1 LAQEFKQNFITR
13 SLTGLG
19 ITVPVFLIIFLENE
33 YVFVASLSLI
43 TGLSIFEWFKNSNNK
58 SFIADSIIISLF
70 AILTALY
77 SDKFFFYIVLFTS
90 IFWLLFCVSLA
101 TKSYIKLSFI
111 SFENI
116 YLRTLIPIGFFG
128 SGVFLISQE
137 SFLSFSNYYL
147 MLIIIFNSAISD
159 SSAYLVGS
167 FFGKNSLLKEISPNK
182 TLEGFLGGICGS
194 AIFGFLL
201 VYFFESNPLLI
212 LILIIG
218 SIFAFTGD
226 YFFSFLK
233 RQSGIKDTGSMLPG
247 HGGILD
253 RVDSHFSATPIV
265 TLLITLFL

>member
-1 LAQEFKQNFITR
+1 MAQEFKQNFITR

-19 ITVPVFLIIFLENE
+19 ITLPVFFIIFLEND
-33 YVFVASLSLI
+33 YVFVAFLLLI
-43 TGLSIFEWFKNSNNK
+43 TGLSIYEWFKNSNNK
-58 SFIADSIIISLF
+58 SFLADSIIISLF

-77 SDKFFFYIVLFTS
+77 SDKFFFYVVLFTS
-90 IFWLLFCVSLA
+90 IFWLLFCISLA
-101 TKSYIKLSFI
+101 TQSYKKLSFT

-116 YLRTLIPIGFFG
+116 FLRALIPLGFFG
-128 SGVFLISQE
+128 SGVFLISQDN
-137 SFLSFSNYYL
+137 FLSFSNYYL

-182 TLEGFLGGICGS
+182 TLEGFVGGVSSS
-194 AIFGFLL
+194 AIFAFLI
-201 VYFFESNPLLI
+201 VYFFDVHLVLI
-212 LILIIG
+212 AIFALG
-218 SIFAFTGD
+218 SVFAFTGD

-253 RVDSHFSATPIV
+253 RMDSHFSATPVIII
-265 TLLITLFL
+265 LIFFLI

>member
-1 LAQEFKQNFITR
+1 M
-13 SLTGLG
+13 
-19 ITVPVFLIIFLENE
+19 
-33 YVFVASLSLI
+33 
-43 TGLSIFEWFKNSNNK
+43 
-58 SFIADSIIISLF
+58 
-70 AILTALY
+70 
-77 SDKFFFYIVLFTS
+77 
-90 IFWLLFCVSLA
+90 FCLSLA

-128 SGVFLISQE
+128 SGVFLISQD

-212 LILIIG
+212 LILVIG

-233 RQSGIKDTGSMLPG
+233 RTKRNKGHWFHAAWSWRYIRQNGFALFCNTGN
-247 HGGILD
+247 H
-253 RVDSHFSATPIV
+253 ATNNYSSV
-265 TLLITLFL
+265 NEKYTFAWGYWKYW

>member
-1 LAQEFKQNFITR
+1 MAQEFKQNFITR

-19 ITVPVFLIIFLENE
+19 ITLPVFLIIFLEND
-33 YVFVASLSLI
+33 YVFVAFLSLI
-43 TGLSIFEWFKNSNNK
+43 TGLSIFEWFKNSSNNT
-58 SFIADSIIISLF
+58 FIADSIIISLF
-70 AILTALY
+70 ALLTALY
-77 SDKFFFYIVLFTS
+77 SDKFLFYIIVFTS
-90 IFWLLFCVSLA
+90 VFWLLFCISLA
-101 TKSYIKLSFI
+101 TKSYTKLSFI

-128 SGVFLISQE
+128 SGVFLISQD

-167 FFGKNSLLKEISPNK
+167 FFGKNFLLKEISPNK
-182 TLEGFLGGICGS
+182 TLEGFLGGISGS
-194 AIFGFLL
+194 AIFGLLL
-201 VYFFESNPLLI
+201 VCFIELSPLLI
-212 LILIIG
+212 LILVIG

-253 RVDSHFSATPIV
+253 RMDSHFSATPAI
-265 TLLITLFL
+265 TLLIIILL

>member
-1 LAQEFKQNFITR
+1 
-13 SLTGLG
+13 
-19 ITVPVFLIIFLENE
+19 
-33 YVFVASLSLI
+33 
-43 TGLSIFEWFKNSNNK
+43 
-58 SFIADSIIISLF
+58 
-70 AILTALY
+70 
-77 SDKFFFYIVLFTS
+77 
-90 IFWLLFCVSLA
+90 
-101 TKSYIKLSFI
+101 
-111 SFENI
+111 
-116 YLRTLIPIGFFG
+116 
-128 SGVFLISQE
+128 
-137 SFLSFSNYYL
+137 

-212 LILIIG
+212 LILVIG

-233 RQSGIKDTGSMLPG
+233 RKNGIKDTGSMLPG

-253 RVDSHFSATPIV
+253 RKVRIHSV
-265 TLLITLFL
+265 

>member
-1 LAQEFKQNFITR
+1 MAQEFKQNFITR

-19 ITVPVFLIIFLENE
+19 ITLPSFFIIFLEND
-33 YVFVASLSLI
+33 YVFVTFLLLI

-58 SFIADSIIISLF
+58 SFLVDSIIITLF
-70 AILTALY
+70 VILTAFF
-77 SDKFFFYIVLFTS
+77 SDKFWLYIIFLISV
-90 IFWLLFCVSLA
+90 FWLLFSISLA
-101 TKSYIKLSFI
+101 TKSYIKLGSI

-116 YLRTLIPIGFFG
+116 YLRALIPIGFFG
-128 SGVFLISQE
+128 SAIFLISQD
-137 SFLSFSNYYL
+137 SFLSCSNYYL
-147 MLIIIFNSAISD
+147 LLIIIFNSAISD

-182 TLEGFLGGICGS
+182 TLEGFFGGITGS

-201 VYFFESNPLLI
+201 VYFFEFNMLLVP
-212 LILIIG
+212 ILIIG
-218 SIFAFTGD
+218 AMFAFTGD

-233 RQSGIKDTGSMLPG
+233 RQSGVKDTGSMLPG

-253 RVDSHFSATPIV
+253 RMDSHFSATPIV